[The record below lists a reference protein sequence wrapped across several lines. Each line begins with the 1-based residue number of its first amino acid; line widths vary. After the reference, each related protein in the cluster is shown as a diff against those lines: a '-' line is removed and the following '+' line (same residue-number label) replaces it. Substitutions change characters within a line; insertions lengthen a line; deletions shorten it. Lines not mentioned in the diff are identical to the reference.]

1 MAGDD
6 NLFSLGQIGGREG
19 VALQGVLEEQ
29 KGEKMLFSLGQEQSA
44 HLSGDEPQP
53 HTMSVQ

>member
-6 NLFSLGQIGGREG
+6 NVFSLGQIGGRVG

-29 KGEKMLFSLGQEQSA
+29 KGEKMLFSLGQERSA
-44 HLSGDEPQP
+44 HLSGGETQP
-53 HTMSVQ
+53 HPMSVQ